1 MENSTLMAK
10 PARNTEPGKRAH
22 LAPEEV
28 ARPGGP
34 VVLGQPEVGRKLA
47 EVRHSRGWTLAR
59 LSEESGVAI
68 GTLSKV
74 ENGKSG
80 ASFDTVARVARA
92 LGLRIDDI
100 LSPSSPRFATGR
112 RVITRAG
119 QGVRFGFNSYDYEV
133 PCNDLTRKA
142 MVPLIMTIRTREVL
156 PQESWAS
163 HEGEEYIHV
172 LSGAIEL
179 HTEFYEPVR
188 LEVGDSAYIDSEM
201 RHAFASVGE
210 GDARMLSVC
219 LSDSLPRLFAATD
232 VEFVEVAEP
241 K

>member
-1 MENSTLMAK
+1 V
-10 PARNTEPGKRAH
+10 
-22 LAPEEV
+22 APEEV
-28 ARPGGP
+28 ARPGAP

-47 EVRHSRGWTLAR
+47 EMRRARAWTLAR

-112 RVITRAG
+112 RVVTRRG

-133 PCNDLTRKA
+133 PCNELTRKA
-142 MVPLIMTIRTREVL
+142 MVPLIMTIRTHEVL
-156 PQESWAS
+156 PPESWAS

-172 LSGAIEL
+172 LSGSIEL
-179 HTEFYEPVR
+179 HTEFYETVR
-188 LEVGDSAYIDSEM
+188 LDAGDSAYIDSEM
-201 RHAFASVGE
+201 RHAFASVGD
-210 GDARMLSVC
+210 GDARILSVC
-219 LSDSLPRLFAATD
+219 LADSLPRLFAQAPVD
-232 VEFVEVAEP
+232 LPGAG
-241 K
+241 

>member
-1 MENSTLMAK
+1 
-10 PARNTEPGKRAH
+10 
-22 LAPEEV
+22 
-28 ARPGGP
+28 
-34 VVLGQPEVGRKLA
+34 VLGQPEVGRKLA
-47 EVRHSRGWTLAR
+47 EMRRARAWTLAR

-112 RVITRAG
+112 RVVTRRG

-133 PCNDLTRKA
+133 PCNELTRKA
-142 MVPLIMTIRTREVL
+142 MVPLIMTIRTHEVL
-156 PQESWAS
+156 PPESWAS

-172 LSGAIEL
+172 LSGSIEL
-179 HTEFYEPVR
+179 HTEFYETVR
-188 LEVGDSAYIDSEM
+188 LDAGDSAYIDSEM
-201 RHAFASVGE
+201 RHAFASVGD
-210 GDARMLSVC
+210 GDARILSVC
-219 LSDSLPRLFAATD
+219 LADSLPRLFAQAPVD
-232 VEFVEVAEP
+232 LPGAG
-241 K
+241 